1 MAYKLTQGPAVI
13 RAASLTLTG
22 TLANVLGTADGDN
35 ADATS
40 GAVAIGALATLVL
53 RVPYTRDGGSGTG
66 RPIVC
71 VYGSL
76 DAEGTDPAA
85 VANWQGVM
93 LINGASFSAGAVE
106 LYPEQ
111 MKLNP
116 SAAGATVFSS
126 HFINV
131 SPFNWIL
138 VQLADVDGTNPG
150 AVANLAYGGAT

>member
-22 TLANVLGTADGDN
+22 TLANVVGTVSADN
-35 ADATS
+35 ANATS

-53 RVPYTRDGGSGTG
+53 RVPYTRHGSSTTG
-66 RPIVC
+66 RPIVR

-76 DAEGTDPAA
+76 DAEGTAA
-85 VANWQGVM
+85 ASVSNWQGVM
-93 LINGASFSAGAVE
+93 LLDGSSFSSGAVE

-116 SAAGATVFSS
+116 SATGATVFSS

-138 VQLADVDGTNPG
+138 VQLADVDGVNPG
-150 AVANLAYGGAT
+150 AVANLAYGGSS

>member
-22 TLANVLGTADGDN
+22 TLANVVGTVSADN
-35 ADATS
+35 ANSTS

-53 RVPYTRDGGSGTG
+53 RVPYTRDGGSSTG
-66 RPIVC
+66 RPIVR

-76 DAEGTDPAA
+76 DAEGTAA
-85 VANWQGVM
+85 ASVSNWQGVM
-93 LINGASFSAGAVE
+93 LLDGASFSSGAVE
-106 LYPEQ
+106 VYPEQ
-111 MKLNP
+111 QKLNP
-116 SAAGATVFSS
+116 SATGATVFSS

-138 VQLADVDGTNPG
+138 VQLADVDGVNPG